1 MQTVE
6 AIIDKNGAVRLLGD
20 VKLVKDRRALVT
32 ILDEEPVDVDTGSSG
47 SDDNDLWLT
56 GSSETLEEI
65 WNNEED
71 DVYAELLKV

>member
-20 VKLVKDRRALVT
+20 VKLPKDRRALVT
-32 ILDEEPVDVDTGSSG
+32 ILDEEPIDSISSG

-65 WNNEED
+65 WDNEED

>member
-6 AIIDKNGAVRLLGD
+6 AIIDKNGAVRLLGR
-20 VKLVKDRRALVT
+20 VRLPKDRRALVT
-32 ILDEEPVDVDTGSSG
+32 ILDEEPVGSG
-47 SDDNDLWLT
+47 MDDAVWLS

-65 WNNEED
+65 WDNEED